1 MSAEWLTAIATAGTF
16 AVIAASAVAAL
27 IQLRH
32 IRGSNQIAAL
42 TEFRETMESEQFQRA
57 QNFVSFEL
65 PERLKD
71 PAEQV
76 KATTLPFSGEYVAI
90 ATVANMFEALGGF
103 VRDGVIEA
111 DVACNVVSLIV
122 VRNWNAL
129 VPIITYLRRR
139 IRNKALWENF
149 EYLTL
154 CSQRFIQAHPD
165 GRYPRGEPRLPEET
179 WLAEKIEG
187 LQESK
192 RAETYP

>member
-1 MSAEWLTAIATAGTF
+1 VSAEWVTAIATAGTF
-16 AVIAASAVAAL
+16 VVIAASAVAAL

-71 PAEQV
+71 PAERL
-76 KATTLPFSGEYVAI
+76 KATTLPFSGDYTAV

-103 VRDGVIEA
+103 VRDGVIDS

-129 VPIITYLRRR
+129 VPVVTYVRRK
-139 IRNKALWENF
+139 IGSQALWENF
-149 EYLTL
+149 EYLAL
-154 CSQRFIQAHPD
+154 VSKRFIEAHPD
-165 GRYPRGEPRLPEET
+165 GRYPRGEPRLPEDT
-179 WLAEKIEG
+179 SL
-187 LQESK
+187 LD
-192 RAETYP
+192 